1 MKVKLKN
8 TGEIINIADHAM
20 VTLDACNS
28 MGISL
33 RVGFDEVEEFLDDN
47 GLPLGFEKKMNAKR
61 PIILEPTPTV
71 DWEQR
76 RYEIAKEAMT
86 AIMSNKEYYNQ
97 AVANGDSV
105 GCYHIP
111 TSVSVAAI
119 EFADALVKELKIK
132 QNESNIQ
139 TNR

>member
-1 MKVKLKN
+1 MKAKLKN

-47 GLPLGFEKKMNAKR
+47 GLPLGFEKQMNAPR
-61 PIILEPTPTV
+61 PIILEPTL
-71 DWEQR
+71 DWEKR

-97 AVANGDSV
+97 AVAIGDSV

-111 TSVSVAAI
+111 RSVSVAAV
-119 EFADALVKELKIK
+119 EFADALVEELKK
-132 QNESNIQ
+132 QK
-139 TNR
+139 